1 MKGDLDMENNNAD
14 RYLHFLFETINPVYL
29 KEKALLNVVR
39 KYPSFEINGDNQT
52 DFIDLLTNF
61 VNENRNTKRMFIII
75 NADDI
80 NISNQRILSYMVKD
94 KAYQTLSLPRNT
106 KIIVVGNKNNINKEL
121 FALLGIVD
129 V

>member
-1 MKGDLDMENNNAD
+1 MENNNAD

>member
-94 KAYQTLSLPRNT
+94 KTYQTLSLPRNT

>member
-1 MKGDLDMENNNAD
+1 MENNNVD
-14 RYLHFLFETINPVYL
+14 RYLYFLFESMNPVYL
-29 KEKALLNVVR
+29 KEKALLNIVK
-39 KYPSFEINGDNQT
+39 KYPSFEIDNNNQD
-52 DFIDLLTNF
+52 DFIDSLTKF
-61 VNENRNTKRMFIII
+61 VNENRKTTRMFIII

-94 KAYQTLSLPRNT
+94 HTYQTLSLPRNA

-121 FALLGIVD
+121 FALLVAAD

>member
-1 MKGDLDMENNNAD
+1 MENNNDD